1 MDGQRRKKQPPEKK
15 KKEPFIQIKE
25 LKKDIA
31 TLETQVNRLLE
42 HVPSTS
48 MDNLCVVCE
57 EVVRHE
63 YHDLVCQ
70 HVICPACYDKNHP
83 HPCPQCQPL
92 YQTTSS
98 EEGSSSSED
107 GKMI

>member
-1 MDGQRRKKQPPEKK
+1 MDGRRRNKQQPSSEKK
-15 KKEPFIQIKE
+15 TGPQNRIKE

-42 HVPSTS
+42 DVPSTS

-63 YHDLVCQ
+63 YHDLACQ
-70 HVICPACYDKNHP
+70 HVLCPVCYDKNHP
-83 HPCPQCQPL
+83 HFCPKCQPMFQIT
-92 YQTTSS
+92 YS
-98 EEGSSSSED
+98 EDGSSSED

>member
-1 MDGQRRKKQPPEKK
+1 MDGRRKNKLSEKK
-15 KKEPFIQIKE
+15 GPQTKIKE

-31 TLETQVNRLLE
+31 TLETQMSRLLE

-63 YHDLVCQ
+63 YHDLACQ
-70 HVICPACYDKNHP
+70 HVLCPACYDKKQP
-83 HPCPQCQPL
+83 HPCPRCQPT
-92 YQTTSS
+92 YS
-98 EEGSSSSED
+98 EDSSSSSED